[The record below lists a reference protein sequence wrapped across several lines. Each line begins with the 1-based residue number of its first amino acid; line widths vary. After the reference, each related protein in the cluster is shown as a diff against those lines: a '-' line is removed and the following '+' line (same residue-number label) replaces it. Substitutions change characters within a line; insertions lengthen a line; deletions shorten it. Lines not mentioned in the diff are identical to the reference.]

1 MEKLSVKATLIV
13 MILTGIHLQINT
25 LQADSLNVCINEIA
39 WMGTDA
45 SSTDEWI
52 ELYNNTDTDLDLT
65 NYTLIAEDG
74 SPEIT
79 LEDTLPAKSYFILER
94 SNDNTISDVEA
105 DLIYT
110 GSLGNSGECLVLRD
124 SSDKVMDRVDCSA
137 GWFAGDNGDK
147 ISMERINP
155 EISGSDSANWAS
167 NTGTEINGSDADSHE
182 INGTPGQ
189 QNSMYEIQASV
200 QQLACLPERIRYVY
214 NYPNP
219 FNPSTTVHCDLSSQ
233 KNTDAVSIRIFN
245 LRGQKVRTLC
255 KRAKVT
261 GEHTVVWDGLD
272 DTGRELPSGIYF
284 IHLSIE
290 NRIMDT
296 AKMVKLK

>member
-1 MEKLSVKATLIV
+1 MKKLSIKATIIV
-13 MILTGIHLQINT
+13 MILLGIHLQINS
-25 LQADSLNVCINEIA
+25 LQADSLDVCINEIA

-52 ELYNNTDTDLDLT
+52 ELYNNTDTELDLT

-79 LEDTLPAKSYFILER
+79 LAHTIPAKSYFVMER
-94 SNDNTISDVEA
+94 SNDNTISDMEA
-105 DLIYT
+105 DMVYT

-124 SSDKVMDRVDCSA
+124 STDTVIDKVDCSA
-137 GWFAGDNGDK
+137 GWFAGDNGNK

-155 EISGSDSANWAS
+155 VISGSDSANWAS
-167 NTGTEINGSDADSHE
+167 NTGAKTNGSDADSNE

-189 QNSMYEIQASV
+189 QNSVYEIQASV
-200 QQLACLPERIRYVY
+200 QQLACLPEKIRYVY

-219 FNPSTTVHCDLSSQ
+219 FNPSTTVHCDLSAN
-233 KNTDAVSIRIFN
+233 KNTHAVSIRIFN
-245 LRGQKVRTLC
+245 LSGQQVRTLF
-255 KRAKVT
+255 KGKTVT

-272 DTGRELPSGIYF
+272 DAGRKLPSGIYF

-290 NRIMDT
+290 NRIIDT